1 MRQKII
7 LFLLILCC
15 CIYIYAENYS
25 ADIYISTDSVKISDD
40 TKIEKLL
47 NNDNINSNYPAEVN
61 NLSVSTPSVSF
72 NVTQSTDVFDSASI
86 YVSSETALVSVSSN
100 TGVAN
105 SSAAVQNNNILVSTV
120 SAVGTIENSSST
132 VIEAP
137 YLTAKDMIT
146 VSTAAFPVQNSTS
159 TVKQKKISVSSTTFD
174 ENDLGTYYQSGAI
187 IEESKKESFYELAV
201 PTTTSQNIAGRE
213 ALDKIEKIEEKNE
226 DKLLKSTSTF
236 IPDEKPEQ
244 KGNKKQNVEN
254 SSASGSVISNL
265 PFQSQLLLSGRKL
278 IGIDYAATLYDKEES
293 GKRTNSSSFSMNQE
307 LQMKIKGKVGSKLDL
322 NIDFDDTQDDKKDI
336 SIVYKGDKDEFI
348 QQAAFGDIDI
358 LLPSTEFSGYSK
370 QLFGAKI
377 DTKYKGLST
386 NAFFSKTKGY
396 SESKQFKGNTKTEK
410 KTIADTAY
418 VQLKYYYIIKD
429 SSKSIK
435 QGTAKVYLD
444 KGKVSASDYIV
455 ISTSTPLQYMK
466 NLSYAP
472 YSGNFIK
479 LVAGTDYTIDYNT
492 GVLTFKNTLSK
503 QYVVAIDYQFT
514 DGTWLS
520 DSSTVSAGSPQVIK
534 DVNNTSSL
542 STELHTFYSLG
553 NYQITKYNGR
563 DNFILEVR
571 DLNNSVPVI
580 INPGG
585 KSVPKFPNV
594 DGYDSNINV
603 DFDNGIFNLQPIDGL
618 PMHDDLY
625 TSATHRY
632 NFITEYQYKVKIFNL
647 RSDIVPM
654 SEKVVIDGKTLKIND
669 DYTID
674 YDVGIVTIL
683 KEDLIKESSVIDI
696 SYDYSPLG
704 GTSAG
709 STLVGLRS
717 QYDFNNNI
725 SVGGSFIYEF
735 SAQETALP
743 DLYNTPSSTFV
754 GEVDT
759 KIKDVDVTD
768 GLKMSLSAEYAKS
781 QYIEN
786 TTGKAIVE
794 SMEGAKQE
802 DSLALIYDN
811 WFYSSTPNS
820 IATGYDI
827 SALTWK
833 NYDVEK
839 KTIDPNLEIISG
851 EKQQV
856 MDLTYDLTACEHVS
870 MAQIV
875 SSAGYDFS
883 DKLYLEIWI
892 KGDLN
897 NTTVQLDYASSINED
912 SDRNSVLDTEDTNGD
927 GIISPWEDIGRSFK
941 NKTAAYGVSKIGANN
956 GKLDTEDINTNN
968 ILDKYESNLNSFILN
983 DYADKTKTTWQK
995 IQIPLN
1001 LTTDADKDLWR
1012 NIKIAR
1018 ITLSGDRQGIMTIG
1032 KVSVVGNKWTSIKSN
1047 SLSDFEIS
1055 SIGRDD
1061 PKYVSLL
1068 TNSDYQSLYDINAGT
1083 VRDEQSLDL
1092 LYDSSSSNDEFYAK
1106 TTYTS
1111 AINISNYENFKFF
1124 LYVSSSTAIS
1134 SGNESDFIM
1143 RVGGDSDNY
1152 YQYTLP
1158 ITEDLKGKWT
1168 LISIKQT
1175 GYGATAEWSSEDTHI
1190 SKTGTPSLQQVS
1202 FIQTGI
1208 KTKQADAGEIWVN
1221 EIHVKGAKSKDGNA
1235 WKVGLNLKWDGTGNV
1250 GPVTLDLNRKSID
1263 KDFETF
1269 APGTYNRE
1277 YLEDYAAVT
1286 FKGIN
1291 LDGIEVLPLK
1301 ASLTKTKTITPLALE
1316 NQSDT
1321 VSVLDEGRVVA
1332 YTGQAETVLSAG
1344 TDLPKIS
1351 LQYTRAIKDTEKI
1364 ERLEDAET
1372 VYANLIYLNP
1382 VELDILPT
1390 SITWDYK
1397 VKNSFYK
1404 VYPDEPIQDSN
1415 TFLDLDTFRKYMDV
1429 DDFLTLEKTE
1439 TWGFKTPFKIF
1450 DKVIFSPGYVLTK
1463 VNEKNKEYFEKQEV
1477 DYDKSLN
1484 QDIGA
1489 SLNFQVAKWFQPSV
1503 IYSVNTK
1510 ETYDLNYSSD
1520 TANIIYPGQKKYI
1533 ERTGTTEFT
1542 WNLQA
1547 RDIVNSPYLKS
1558 LNFTT
1563 SYRMQDSD
1571 AYSNVEKD
1579 FSSIG
1584 FAVDKLWIRG
1594 NLMKD
1599 ILPTY
1604 STSTYTVKSVV
1615 QRDDR
1620 RIIGRYNPFETFDLQ
1635 GALLPIKTMTL
1646 SFTFTEGEEES
1657 YITGTYKDAYTKTWP
1672 DILIGFSRLEKIFDT
1687 QLISD
1692 TQLNLKHNKKTSTVA
1707 NASYEDSI
1715 MYGGDYKFKI
1725 LKKVDTLFET
1735 AITTTEET
1743 DLSKRIL
1750 IGEGETFEWAV
1761 QGALDIKQWRM
1772 SLRYENSQQWEKNST
1787 GNLSSQ
1793 IFANNVTGQITSD
1806 LLFPSGMKVPFFGV
1820 IPLKNRIIFDSSIFY
1835 KTQSSAVNVED
1846 NNLQNYGLK
1855 ISTDYEIS
1863 KNFRFT
1869 LGAGW
1874 SRYVYT
1880 YVPDQNYTLIELASK
1895 LTIQF

>member
-1 MRQKII
+1 MKQKIVF
-7 LFLLILCC
+7 FLLILFCGNIC
-15 CIYIYAENYS
+15 AENYS
-25 ADIYISTDSVKISDD
+25 AGIYISSDSVQISND
-40 TKIEKLL
+40 TEIHNYPDNEKTGQSVPKDISGSSTDTLNADVIYSSSVITEQGMAVSSESFPVHAYSNQSVIEKST
-47 NNDNINSNYPAEVN
+47 NTGTVFPAEITEN
-61 NLSVSTPSVSF
+61 NGVLFSTVTVSTSSGKQVSVSTTSF
-72 NVTQSTDVFDSASI
+72 N
-86 YVSSETALVSVSSN
+86 E
-100 TGVAN
+100 
-105 SSAAVQNNNILVSTV
+105 
-120 SAVGTIENSSST
+120 
-132 VIEAP
+132 
-137 YLTAKDMIT
+137 
-146 VSTAAFPVQNSTS
+146 
-159 TVKQKKISVSSTTFD
+159 D
-174 ENDLGTYYQSGAI
+174 ELGTYYQSGAI
-187 IEESKKESFYELAV
+187 IEEAKKETLYALSV
-201 PTTTSQNIAGRE
+201 PTTTSQNIAGKE
-213 ALDKIEKIEEKNE
+213 ALEKIEKIE
-226 DKLLKSTSTF
+226 DKDKIINSTST
-236 IPDEKPEQ
+236 PPKQ
-244 KGNKKQNVEN
+244 TMGNVSKQQNTDDVN
-254 SSASGSVISNL
+254 LPVSVLPSL

-278 IGIDYAATLYDKEES
+278 IGVDYAATLYDNEES
-293 GKRTNSSSFSMNQE
+293 GKRSNSSSFSMSQE
-307 LQMKIKGKVGSKLDL
+307 LQMKIKGKVGSKLEL
-322 NIDFDDTQDDKKDI
+322 NVDFDDTQEDKKDI

-418 VQLKYYYIIKD
+418 VQLKYYYMIKD
-429 SSKSIK
+429 SSKNIK

-455 ISTSTPLQYMK
+455 ISTSTSLQYMK
-466 NLSYAP
+466 DLTYTAYN
-472 YSGNFIK
+472 GNFIK

-492 GVLTFKNTLSK
+492 GVLTFKSTLSK

-520 DSSTVSAGSPQVIK
+520 DSSTISSGSPQIIK

-571 DLNNSVPVI
+571 DLNNSVPTI
-580 INPGG
+580 INPGS

-594 DGYDSNINV
+594 EGYDANINV
-603 DFDNGIFNLQPIDGL
+603 DFDNGIFNLEPINGL

-632 NFITEYQYKVKIFNL
+632 NFVTEYQYKVKIFSL

-674 YDVGIVTIL
+674 YDVGIVTVL
-683 KEDLIKESSVIDI
+683 KEDLIQESSVIDI
-696 SYDYSPLG
+696 SYDYSPIG

-717 QYDFNNNI
+717 EYNFSNNL

-735 SAQETALP
+735 SAQDTALP

-759 KIKDVDVTD
+759 KIKDVEVAD
-768 GLKMSLSAEYAKS
+768 GLKMSVTAEYAKS

-802 DSLALIYDN
+802 DSLTLIDDN

-820 IATGYDI
+820 IGTGYDI
-827 SALTWK
+827 NALTWN

-856 MDLTYDLTACEHVS
+856 MDLVYDLTACEHAS
-870 MAQIV
+870 IAQIV
-875 SSAGYDFS
+875 SSSGYDFS

-897 NTTVQLDYASSINED
+897 NTIVQLDYASNINED
-912 SDRNSVLDTEDTNGD
+912 SDRDSVLDTEDTNGD
-927 GIISPWEDIGRSFK
+927 GIISPWEDIGRNFQ
-941 NKTAAYGVSKIGANN
+941 NKTSAYGVSKIGANN

-968 ILDKYESNLNSFILN
+968 ILDKYESNMSSFILN
-983 DYADKTKTTWQK
+983 SYADKTKTTWQK
-995 IQIPLN
+995 IQIPLD

-1012 NIKIAR
+1012 NTKIAR
-1018 ITLSGDRQGIMTIG
+1018 ITLSGDRQGTITIG
-1032 KVSVVGNKWTSIKSN
+1032 KVSVVGNKWTEVQSN

-1061 PKYVSLL
+1061 PRYVSLL
-1068 TNSDYQSLYDINAGT
+1068 SNSDYQSLYDINSGT

-1092 LYDSSSSNDEFYAK
+1092 SYDSSSSNDEFYAK

-1143 RVGGDSDNY
+1143 MVGGDSDNY

-1168 LISIKQT
+1168 LLSVKQT
-1175 GYGATAEWSSEDTHI
+1175 GYGATAEWDASDTHVTKI
-1190 SKTGTPSLQQVS
+1190 GSPSLQQVS
-1202 FIQTGI
+1202 FIQTGL

-1235 WKVGLNLKWDGTGNV
+1235 WKVNMNLKWDGTGAV
-1250 GPVTLDLNRKSID
+1250 GPVTLDVNRKSID
-1263 KDFETF
+1263 QNFETF
-1269 APGTYNRE
+1269 APGTYGRD
-1277 YLEDYAAVT
+1277 YLEDYAGVT
-1286 FKGIN
+1286 FKGIDI
-1291 LDGIEVLPLK
+1291 DGIEVLPLK

-1316 NQSDT
+1316 NESDT
-1321 VSVLDEGRVVA
+1321 VSVLDEGRIVS
-1332 YTGQAETVLSAG
+1332 YTGKAETVLSAG

-1351 LQYTRAIKDTEKI
+1351 LQYTRYVKDTENI

-1372 VYANLIYLNP
+1372 VSANLVYLNP
-1382 VELDILPT
+1382 IDFDILPT
-1390 SITWDYK
+1390 SLTWDYK
-1397 VKNSFYK
+1397 VKNSYYK

-1415 TFLDLDTFRKYMDV
+1415 TFLDLDTFRKYMDI

-1439 TWGFKTPFKIF
+1439 TWGFKTPFKIL
-1450 DKVIFSPGYVLTK
+1450 DTIIFSPGYTLTR
-1463 VNEKNKEYFEKQEV
+1463 VNEKNKEDFENQEIN
-1477 DYDKSLN
+1477 YDKSLN

-1489 SLNFQVAKWFQPSV
+1489 SLNFQVSKWFQPSV
-1503 IYSVNTK
+1503 VYNVNTK

-1547 RDIVNSPYLKS
+1547 KDILDSKYLKS
-1558 LNFTT
+1558 LTFTT

-1571 AYSNVEKD
+1571 AYSNVEKS

-1599 ILPTY
+1599 ILPSY

-1620 RIIGRYNPFETFDLQ
+1620 RIIGRYNPFETFNLQ
-1635 GALLPIKTMTL
+1635 GAFFPIKTMTV
-1646 SFTFTEGEEES
+1646 SFTFTEGEQES
-1657 YITGTYKDAYTKTWP
+1657 YTTGTYADTYTRTWP
-1672 DILIGFSRLEKIFDT
+1672 DILIGFSRLERIFDT
-1687 QLISD
+1687 KFISD
-1692 TQLNLKHNKKTSTVA
+1692 TQLNLKHNKKTSTTSNV
-1707 NASYEDSI
+1707 SYEDSI

-1725 LKKVDTLFET
+1725 LKKFDVLFE
-1735 AITTTEET
+1735 ADITTTEET
-1743 DLSKRIL
+1743 DLAKRVQ
-1750 IGEGETFEWAV
+1750 IGEGETFEWAM
-1761 QGALDIKQWRM
+1761 QGAVDIKQWRM

-1793 IFANNVTGQITSD
+1793 IFANDITGQITSD
-1806 LLFPSGMKVPFFGV
+1806 LLFPSGMKIPFFGM

-1855 ISTDYEIS
+1855 LSADYEIS

-1880 YVPDQNYTLIELASK
+1880 YVPDENYTLVELASK
-1895 LTIQF
+1895 LTVQF